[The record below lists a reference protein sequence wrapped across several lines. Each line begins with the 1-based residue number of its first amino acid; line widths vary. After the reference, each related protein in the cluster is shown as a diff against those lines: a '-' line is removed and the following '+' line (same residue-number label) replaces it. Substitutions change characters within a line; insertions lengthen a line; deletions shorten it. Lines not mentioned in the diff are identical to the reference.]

1 MDSDSIQIPTVHFT
15 QVFNDRPVLSSDS
28 TMKTTIFFVCLIIS
42 VCAASSIPNNAT
54 HHSADVDVQHH
65 HEGHHGVSLASWRW
79 NLYSEYIVVCL
90 TIVIAGALKL
100 LFHHTHILSKN
111 VPESVRLLIHILFLH
126 IWGKFRKK
134 WHFNGLIIYLGPI
147 IITE

>member
-1 MDSDSIQIPTVHFT
+1 MNVPYMDSDSIQIPTVHFT

-126 IWGKFRKK
+126 I
-134 WHFNGLIIYLGPI
+134 
-147 IITE
+147 